1 MSVACASS
9 LAQAATVTAGMIEPA
24 AEERALLSAVLAGD
38 RTAAE
43 SLVDRTYVK
52 IFGLLCHLTGGNR
65 DLAADLT
72 QESYRRAWQA
82 LSSFDGRARLS
93 TWLYRIAT
101 NVFLNHVRRPRSV
114 VPLEDEHIA
123 TVPAVGRRQD
133 DEASDRQLGE
143 RLRKAVLRLP
153 EEQRFAVVA
162 FYWGETPVREIAH
175 VEEVSEVAIR
185 KRLRRAMDVLRRALE
200 EVGE

>member
-1 MSVACASS
+1 
-9 LAQAATVTAGMIEPA
+9 MIEASDEHDLLA
-24 AEERALLSAVLAGD
+24 AMLAGD
-38 RTAAE
+38 RSAAE
-43 SLVDRTYVK
+43 ALVDDTYAK

-82 LSSFDGRARLS
+82 LPSFDGRSKLS

-101 NVFLNHVRRPRSV
+101 NVFLNHVRRPRPVVQLEEEHVAV
-114 VPLEDEHIA
+114 VPA
-123 TVPAVGRRQD
+123 TGPRQD
-133 DEASDRQLGE
+133 DEAMERQLAG
-143 RLRKAVLRLP
+143 RLRSCVLRLP

-162 FYWGETPVREIAH
+162 YYWGETPVREIARA
-175 VEEVSEVAIR
+175 ESVSEVAVR
-185 KRLRRAMDVLRRALE
+185 KRLRRAMAALRRALE